1 MNTLLNRR
9 FGYRETGKAGIY
21 AIDVALADPA
31 SIRQAQKA
39 GFGVRRLSGDHP
51 FLQID
56 ATNLAGACNDE
67 TLQILRPLS
76 LQVARLDLGRTA
88 VGDPG
93 LELIASLRHLTRLN
107 LSLTGVSDDGLAQ
120 LASLPYLQYLNLYGT
135 RVSDEG
141 LHQLLALPA
150 LKTLYVWQTQTSPHG
165 LERFRGQ
172 APEVEVS
179 GGAQLQPVPEEEQE
193 R

>member
-1 MNTLLNRR
+1 MSTLLNRR
-9 FGYRETGKAGIY
+9 FGYREAEKIGIY
-21 AIDVALADPA
+21 AIDVAPPDPA
-31 SIRQAQKA
+31 SIQQVQKA
-39 GFGVRRLSGDHP
+39 GFGVRRLSQDHP
-51 FLQID
+51 FLQVD

-67 TLQILRPLS
+67 TLQVLRPLS
-76 LQVARLDLGRTA
+76 RQVARLDLGRTA

-93 LELIASLRHLTRLN
+93 LVLIASMRHLTRLN

-135 RVSDEG
+135 QVSDEG
-141 LHQLLALPA
+141 LHHLLALPA
-150 LKTLYVWQTQTSPHG
+150 LKTLYLWQTQASLQG

-172 APEVEVS
+172 GPGVEVN
-179 GGAQLQPVPEEEQE
+179 GGSELQLVSQEEQ